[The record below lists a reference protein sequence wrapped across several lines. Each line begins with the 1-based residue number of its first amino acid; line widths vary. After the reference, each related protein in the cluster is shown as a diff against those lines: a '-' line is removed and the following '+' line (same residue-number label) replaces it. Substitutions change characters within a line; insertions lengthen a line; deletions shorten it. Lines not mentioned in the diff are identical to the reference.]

1 MRGVW
6 LAALNGLVYSLSYTL
21 LFPLAATLS
30 ACLFKERSLAIIIPR
45 YLLVS
50 STAIVYFIPQA
61 PTSAL
66 TSSRK
71 DVKQLVYFQI
81 LQNAD
86 NIFFTQ

>member
-1 MRGVW
+1 M
-6 LAALNGLVYSLSYTL
+6 
-21 LFPLAATLS
+21 
-30 ACLFKERSLAIIIPR
+30 
-45 YLLVS
+45 
-50 STAIVYFIPQA
+50 YFITQD

-86 NIFFTQ
+86 KIILFSDNSAVILVSKVCWFKASIAFCN